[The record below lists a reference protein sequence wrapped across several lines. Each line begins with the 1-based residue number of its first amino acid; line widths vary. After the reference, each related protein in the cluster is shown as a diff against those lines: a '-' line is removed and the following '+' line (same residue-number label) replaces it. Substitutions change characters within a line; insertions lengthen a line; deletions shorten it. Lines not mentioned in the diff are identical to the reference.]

1 MQKYWIRSK
10 ELRSTYA
17 FHQLFSRVSS
27 QVLKLVNW
35 KNCSINHWQTFFI
48 GNSSETTYLM
58 CPGRFCIFLT
68 ALWRNWSN
76 WNWVNCITAD
86 GKRKS
91 FKKIWLKIKRD
102 NHSQHLKPILI
113 IIIYIIIIYHFGNLL
128 TWCQCGK
135 QVLVGFSI
143 IWKLYLNWSLFGP
156 FMIF

>member
-102 NHSQHLKPILI
+102 NHSQHLKRILI
-113 IIIYIIIIYHFGNLL
+113 IILIILEIWHLMSVWKASTRWFFYNLKIISQLEPFEP
-128 TWCQCGK
+128 
-135 QVLVGFSI
+135 
-143 IWKLYLNWSLFGP
+143 LFGP